1 MNYMYVLLD
10 GSSFFHDRQDSKV
23 PNYCLFSLY
32 LIIKIQRVMV
42 NIDPV
47 LYIGISQSFFAGLLI
62 STKKPATTANR
73 LMAAWLFLICT
84 ELVIA
89 LLNSTVIEM
98 YAFPFVAFTY
108 GPLLYLY
115 VRFMTDPERKF
126 NWLSLI
132 HFIPFV
138 VFLTVSVIFRE
149 VKLLKDLRNFFAP
162 DRFIS
167 LRIVYST
174 CFFLSVT
181 VYSILAFVEISRHQK
196 KLKDLVSYTSG
207 LITLNWLKILS
218 ISYYVAF
225 LILFILGGLNM
236 IGDFIPFDPYFVVFA
251 FIAIFSFAYSF
262 YVIKQPVIYGEGV
275 RLKEEGSK
283 ENGKYAKSGLKD
295 NQAKNYLDK
304 LISIME
310 TEKPY
315 LNRDLSIQDLS
326 DFTGIPRHHLTQ
338 VLNEVHGRNFFTF
351 INEYRVNDVIL
362 RFGDPKNN
370 NFTILA
376 IAYDA
381 GFNSKTTFN
390 SIFKSQTGMTPS
402 EYREKSTGIKE

>member
-1 MNYMYVLLD
+1 
-10 GSSFFHDRQDSKV
+10 
-23 PNYCLFSLY
+23 
-32 LIIKIQRVMV
+32 MV

-62 STKKPATTANR
+62 STKKPFTVANR
-73 LMAAWLFLICT
+73 LMAAWMFLICT
-84 ELVIA
+84 ELIIA

-115 VRFMTDPERKF
+115 VKFMTNPGREF
-126 NWLSLI
+126 NWLALI

-138 VFLTVSVIFRE
+138 VFLTVSVVFRE
-149 VKLLKDLRNFFAP
+149 LPLLRDLRNFFAP

-174 CFFLSVT
+174 CFLLSVS
-181 VYSILAFVEISRHQK
+181 VYSILAFIEIGRHQR

-207 LITLNWLKILS
+207 LITLNWLKVLS
-218 ISYYVAF
+218 ISYYVSF
-225 LILFILGGLNM
+225 LVLFILGGLEM
-236 IGDFIPFDPYFVVFA
+236 IGDFIPFDPYFVVFG
-251 FIAIFSFAYSF
+251 FITIFSFAYSF
-262 YVIKQPVIYGEGV
+262 YAIRQPVIFGQEV
-275 RLKEEGSK
+275 RIIDEE
-283 ENGKYAKSGLKD
+283 ENGKGTEKYVKSGLKD
-295 NQAKNYLDK
+295 KQAEVYLEK
-304 LISIME
+304 LISVMD

-315 LNRDLSIQDLS
+315 LNRNLSIQDLS
-326 DFTGIPRHHLTQ
+326 ELTGIPRHHITQ
-338 VLNEVHGRNFFTF
+338 VLNEKHGKNFFTF
-351 INEYRVNDVIL
+351 INEYRINEVIS

-376 IAYDA
+376 IAFDA

-390 SIFKSQTGMTPS
+390 SIFKSHTGMTPS

>member
-1 MNYMYVLLD
+1 MA
-10 GSSFFHDRQDSKV
+10 
-23 PNYCLFSLY
+23 
-32 LIIKIQRVMV
+32 

-62 STKKPATTANR
+62 STKKPFTVADR
-73 LMAAWLFLICT
+73 LMTAWMFLICT
-84 ELVIA
+84 ELIIA

-115 VRFMTDPERKF
+115 VKYMTNPRKKF
-126 NWLSLI
+126 NWLAMI
-132 HFIPFV
+132 HFIPFI

-149 VKLLKDLRNFFAP
+149 LPLLKDLRNFFRP

-181 VYSILAFVEISRHQK
+181 VYSIHAFIMIRNHQR

-207 LITLNWLKILS
+207 VITLNWLKVLS
-218 ISYYVAF
+218 ISYYVSF
-225 LILFILGGLNM
+225 LVLFFLGGINM
-236 IGDFIPFDPYFVVFA
+236 IGDFIPFDPYFVVFG
-251 FIAIFSFAYSF
+251 FITIFSFAYSF
-262 YVIKQPVIYGEGV
+262 YVIQQPVIYGQEV
-275 RLKEEGSK
+275 RVTDEE
-283 ENGKYAKSGLKD
+283 ENGKVNEKYAKSGLKD
-295 NQAKNYLDK
+295 KQAEEYLK
-304 LISIME
+304 TLILVME

-315 LNRDLSIQDLS
+315 LNRNLSIQDLS
-326 DFTGIPRHHLTQ
+326 DLTGIPRHHITQ
-338 VLNEVHGRNFFTF
+338 VLNEKHRKNFFTF
-351 INEYRVNDVIL
+351 INEYRIKEVIS
-362 RFGDPKNN
+362 RFNNPKNN
-370 NFTILA
+370 YFTILA
-376 IAYDA
+376 IAFDA

-390 SIFKSQTGMTPS
+390 SIFKSQTGMIPS